1 MESANTALILIGF
14 QNEYFSPQG
23 TLYGLL
29 VGASQVLANTVDL
42 VERLRSQAILVVDT
56 PIIFTPDY
64 SELVE
69 PTGILKAIK
78 EIGAFKAGT
87 RGSETLPEIRQF
99 GERIVEVPGKRG
111 LNAFSNTDLDDLLK
125 RRRITNVALAGVKT
139 SLCIDSTGRSAYEK
153 GYKVSILS
161 DCTAGTD
168 EFEHKFYCEKI
179 FPLYSEVINH
189 EQFLGRLLD
198 VSHDSVRQQ

>member
-1 MESANTALILIGF
+1 MESHNTALILIGF

-29 VGASQVLANTVDL
+29 MGASQVLANTVDL
-42 VERLRSQAILVVDT
+42 VERLRSTSLLIVDT
-56 PIIFTPDY
+56 PVIFTPDY

-78 EIGAFKAGT
+78 ELGAFKAGT
-87 RGSETLPEIRQF
+87 RGSETLLEIRQF
-99 GERIVEVPGKRG
+99 GDRIVEVPGKRG

-125 RRRITNVALAGVKT
+125 RRGISTVVLAGCKT

-161 DCTAGTD
+161 DCTAGSD

-179 FPLYSEVINH
+179 FPLYAEVIDH
-189 EQFLGRLLD
+189 KQLLGRLD
-198 VSHDSVRQQ
+198 VRHDSLRQQ

>member
-1 MESANTALILIGF
+1 M
-14 QNEYFSPQG
+14 
-23 TLYGLL
+23 
-29 VGASQVLANTVDL
+29 GASQVLANTVDL
-42 VERLRSQAILVVDT
+42 VERLRSTSLLIVDT
-56 PIIFTPDY
+56 PVIFTPDY

-78 EIGAFKAGT
+78 ELGAFKAGT
-87 RGSETLPEIRQF
+87 RGSETLLEIRQF
-99 GERIVEVPGKRG
+99 GDRIVEVPGKRG

-125 RRRITNVALAGVKT
+125 RRGISTVVLAGCKT

-161 DCTAGTD
+161 DCTAGSD

-179 FPLYSEVINH
+179 FPLYAEVIDH
-189 EQFLGRLLD
+189 KQLLGRLD
-198 VSHDSVRQQ
+198 VRHDSLRQQ

>member
-1 MESANTALILIGF
+1 METHNTALLLIGF

-23 TLYGLL
+23 ALYGLL
-29 VGASQVLANTVDL
+29 AGGPQVLANTVDL
-42 VERLRSQAILVVDT
+42 VGRLGRTPILIVDT

-69 PTGILKAIK
+69 PTGILKAVK
-78 EIGAFKAGT
+78 ELGAFKAGT
-87 RGSETLPEIRQF
+87 RGSETLPEIRRF

-125 RRRITNVALAGVKT
+125 RRGITTIALAGVKT

-161 DCTAGTD
+161 DCTAGSD
-168 EFEHKFYCEKI
+168 DFEHKFYCEKI
-179 FPLYSEVINH
+179 FPLYAEVIDH
-189 EQFLGRLLD
+189 EQFLGGLD
-198 VSHDSVRQQ
+198 VRNDSLRQQ

>member
-1 MESANTALILIGF
+1 MESHNTALILIGF

-29 VGASQVLANTVDL
+29 MGASQVLANTVDL
-42 VERLRSQAILVVDT
+42 VERLRSTSLLIVDT
-56 PIIFTPDY
+56 PVIFTPDY

-78 EIGAFKAGT
+78 ELGAFKAGT
-87 RGSETLPEIRQF
+87 RGSETLLEIRQF
-99 GERIVEVPGKRG
+99 GDRIVEVPGKRG
-111 LNAFSNTDLDDLLK
+111 LNAFSNTDLDDLLR
-125 RRRITNVALAGVKT
+125 RRRISTVVLAGCKT

-161 DCTAGTD
+161 DCTAGSD

-179 FPLYSEVINH
+179 FPLYAEVIDH
-189 EQFLGRLLD
+189 KQLLGRLD
-198 VSHDSVRQQ
+198 VRHDSLRQQ